1 MPNIRR
7 ITPAKKHRLVR
18 LMLGTLRFAQPT
30 KLLLAKPSVP
40 INLLRR
46 TGTNNPKLCRLA

>member
-1 MPNIRR
+1 
-7 ITPAKKHRLVR
+7 
-18 LMLGTLRFAQPT
+18 MLGTLRFAQPT